1 MQIRRFEAGTMQEA
15 LKQVKAALGPEAL
28 ILSTRSLRDPR
39 QPRRPRLEIVAAV
52 DHEPFREN
60 RHPASPGGLRPRRLD
75 RCDSGPAWDKGRLQ
89 EALLASGLA
98 PDWINPLLQEWA
110 AKKTLEPGALPG
122 RVQEQLLQKFSEG
135 VEVTHPGSQGKRA
148 WALVGPTGA
157 GKTTTIAKLAA
168 HFSLKLARKVTLIT
182 VDTYRIGA
190 VEQLQTYGRI
200 LGLPCRVASQPEEL
214 KPLVEGLGDDELA
227 LIDTAGSSP
236 HNRAMLQEL
245 QDFLTVSP
253 VIGSHLVLSATTK
266 ESDLRSTI
274 ERFGCLS
281 LESYVCTKLDETEA
295 LIPLFNQLV
304 PQRRPLSYLTSGQRV
319 PEDLEPA
326 TKTRIAQLILD
337 QIQWN

>member
-1 MQIRRFEAGTMQEA
+1 MQIRRFEAGNMQEA
-15 LKQVKAALGPEAL
+15 LKRVKAALGPEAL
-28 ILSTRSLRDPR
+28 ILSTRSSRDPH
-39 QPRRPRLEIVAAV
+39 QPRRPRVEIVAAV
-52 DHEPFREN
+52 DHEPHLEN
-60 RHPASPGGLRPRRLD
+60 RRPAVPTDLRPRNTG
-75 RCDSGPAWDKGRLQ
+75 RCAVEPAWDTGRLQ

-98 PDWINPLLQEWA
+98 PGWVNPLLRELQ
-110 AKKTLEPGALPG
+110 AKKTPGAGTLPG
-122 RVQEQLLQKFSEG
+122 RVQERLLQKFSEA
-135 VEVTHPGSQGKRA
+135 VEVTHPGAQGKRA

-168 HFSLKLARKVTLIT
+168 HFSLKLAKKVTLIT

-200 LGLPCRVASQPEEL
+200 LGLPLRVASQPEEL
-214 KPLVEGLGDDELA
+214 KPLVEGLGDNELA

-236 HNRAMLQEL
+236 RNTVMFQEL

-266 ESDLRSTI
+266 ESDLSSI
-274 ERFGCLS
+274 IARFGCLP

-326 TKTRIAQLILD
+326 TKSRIAQLIID